1 MSIEIKTAPKKK
13 AVKKV
18 AAKKP
23 KAKPKAK
30 PVEDDID
37 DLFDDKNLDN
47 LNTEQLTDENIRA
60 MIRARTAQAKKQE
73 RLNDVARSHLVDR
86 EQAAQEIKTI
96 CTALNEQLSNM
107 ADELVNQLYK
117 RNKKEIRD
125 KLVSKADA
133 MKKAF
138 RNILGAE

>member
-1 MSIEIKTAPKKK
+1 MTVEIKNTSKKP
-13 AVKKV
+13 

-23 KAKPKAK
+23 KAKAKVKA
-30 PVEDDID
+30 VEV
-37 DLFDDKNLDN
+37 DLTDELFSDEVDLSKMG
-47 LNTEQLTDENIRA
+47 TEALTDENIRA

-86 EQAAQEIKTI
+86 EQAAEEIKTI

-125 KLVSKADA
+125 KLVSKADS

-138 RNILGAE
+138 RKILAE

>member
-1 MSIEIKTAPKKK
+1 MTVEIKTAPKKK
-13 AVKKV
+13 PVKKV

-30 PVEDDID
+30 PVEDDLD
-37 DLFDDKNLDN
+37 DLFEDKNLDN
-47 LNTEQLTDENIRA
+47 LNTEQLT
-60 MIRARTAQAKKQE
+60 RTAQAKKQE

-86 EQAAQEIKTI
+86 EQAAEEIKTI

-138 RNILGAE
+138 RNILGDK

>member
-1 MSIEIKTAPKKK
+1 MIEIKTKPKKP
-13 AVKKV
+13 

-23 KAKPKAK
+23 KAKAKVK
-30 PVEDDID
+30 PVEDDLPD
-37 DLFDDKNLDN
+37 ELFTDEVDLSKMG
-47 LNTEQLTDENIRA
+47 TEALTDENIRA

-86 EQAAQEIKTI
+86 EQAAEEIKTI

-138 RNILGAE
+138 RNILAE

>member
-1 MSIEIKTAPKKK
+1 MTVEIKTAPKKK
-13 AVKKV
+13 PVKKV

-23 KAKPKAK
+23 KAKP
-30 PVEDDID
+30 VVDDLD
-37 DLFDDKNLDN
+37 DLFEDKNLDN

-86 EQAAQEIKTI
+86 EQAAEEIKTI

-138 RNILGAE
+138 RNILEL

>member
-1 MSIEIKTAPKKK
+1 MTVEIKTAPKKK
-13 AVKKV
+13 PVKKA

-23 KAKPKAK
+23 KVK
-30 PVEDDID
+30 PVEDDLD
-37 DLFDDKNLDN
+37 DLFEDKNLDN

-86 EQAAQEIKTI
+86 EQAAEEIKTI

-138 RNILGAE
+138 RNILEV